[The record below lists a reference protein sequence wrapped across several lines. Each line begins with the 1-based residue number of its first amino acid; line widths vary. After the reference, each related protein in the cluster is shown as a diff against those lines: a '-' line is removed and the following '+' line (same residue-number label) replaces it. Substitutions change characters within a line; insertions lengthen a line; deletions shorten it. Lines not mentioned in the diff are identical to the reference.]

1 MTDIFIMTWSN
12 GQPAG
17 YFPLQPNQI
26 NFAEPPWVF
35 PGYTRMMAES
45 AEEAEK
51 EFEEE
56 IRYWV
61 QRRNFRDAL

>member
-1 MTDIFIMTWSN
+1 
-12 GQPAG
+12 
-17 YFPLQPNQI
+17 
-26 NFAEPPWVF
+26 
-35 PGYTRMMAES
+35 MMAES

-56 IRYWV
+56 IRYWA